1 MNTLELEVV
10 PKEVASV
17 STELSVAKDK
27 ALSLFAPF
35 QTPYK
40 AAAELLLKESA
51 ATDAPA
57 ARRLRLDMVKARS
70 SITNAKKSAKADI
83 LLAGNVIDWYHNKG
97 VEQLEQAEARLEDIE
112 KAAERAEAARKLEL
126 KTKRMA
132 ELSAVSVD
140 GQHFPLGEMPDDAY
154 AQLLAS
160 SKLAHE
166 TKLAATA
173 KAEADRI
180 EAERVAEIT
189 RLKKIEDDRIE
200 RERIEA
206 ENARLKAE
214 REESERLA
222 KIEREK
228 AAAALAAAEESAR
241 VERERVAKEKAAAEK
256 LAAEKLAAQE
266 AQAKKEREAIEAKA
280 KAEREAA
287 AEVARV
293 EREKREALEKAERER
308 VAAEQ
313 KRQKEEA
320 DALARAAAAP
330 DKEKL
335 LAFAS
340 LIETLEL
347 PEMATAK
354 GKDAAQ
360 AAIETIEQLVI
371 TIRTHASKL

>member
-1 MNTLELEVV
+1 M
-10 PKEVASV
+10 
-17 STELSVAKDK
+17 
-27 ALSLFAPF
+27 
-35 QTPYK
+35 
-40 AAAELLLKESA
+40 LKESA

-112 KAAERAEAARKLEL
+112 KAAERAETARRLEL
-126 KTKRMA
+126 KNKRMD
-132 ELSAVSVD
+132 ELKAVSVD
-140 GQHFPLGEMPDDAY
+140 GQFFPLGEMPDEAY

-166 TKLAATA
+166 TKLAAAA
-173 KAEADRI
+173 KAESDRI
-180 EAERVAEIT
+180 EAERVAEIA

-200 RERIEA
+200 RERIQA
-206 ENARLKAE
+206 ENARLEKEAAAAREAARIAE
-214 REESERLA
+214 EARQKEIAEAERLA

-241 VERERVAKEKAAAEK
+241 VERERVAKEKAEAEK
-256 LAAEKLAAQE
+256 IAAEKLAAQE

-293 EREKREALEKAERER
+293 EREKREALELAERNR

-320 DALARAAAAP
+320 DAQARAAAAP
-330 DKEKL
+330 DKEKIKAFTAL
-335 LAFAS
+335 L
-340 LIETLEL
+340 ETLEL
-347 PEMATAK
+347 PELSTVA
-354 GKDAAQ
+354 GKKAGKEIAGEIF
-360 AAIETIEQLVI
+360 ALIAFARARSESL
-371 TIRTHASKL
+371 